1 MLIPAAYVPT
11 TTTTTTTIFGA
22 DNVDCEEKQDACT
35 AACETKFFRNYKV
48 IAPKEAKGK
57 ACVGATDCQPGDG
70 ACPLPTTTTTTTTV
84 TTTITVTTV
93 TTTRTGTTTTA
104 TTVTVEQ
111 LPTIA
116 EALASAGQTNT
127 LVSLLSGAS
136 LLGPLNNPGQMTIFA
151 PTDAAFS
158 PAVTTLYGSM
168 SVAEQAAVL
177 KYHVLTSKALQLSD
191 FKQNEVLSTMG
202 SASSFSLLNVGQGP
216 DGWSI
221 YTESEKVIEIVQTP
235 KAVQCSNGVIHFL
248 RKVMLPKSVLR
259 TTVAETTVTTVAT
272 DAPSTSTIVEL
283 AVATP
288 ALSTLV
294 AAVTAGDL
302 VGTLSSVGPF
312 TVFAPTNDAF
322 NALPAGEVTR
332 LLLAENK
339 AELVAILTYHVV
351 VGTTFAGDLTDGET
365 LTTVEGTSLKVT
377 ISGSNV
383 YINGAKVAIADIGAS
398 NGVVHMIDGVLMPT
412 ASSGGDGGGVDAATA
427 ATDAST
433 TTTVQT
439 PNVTT
444 AAPDASAEKSS
455 ASKTV
460 MYAAVGGGGVVLLV
474 LVVVLAFCVCK
485 MRNNNGGGVTGSNI
499 AQAFRNPMYEM
510 NNPTNSAAGSS
521 NTFVGNNPNYADLP
535 AAASNSVAYADV
547 SGYDMSE
554 A

>member
-1 MLIPAAYVPT
+1 M
-11 TTTTTTTIFGA
+11 
-22 DNVDCEEKQDACT
+22 
-35 AACETKFFRNYKV
+35 
-48 IAPKEAKGK
+48 
-57 ACVGATDCQPGDG
+57 
-70 ACPLPTTTTTTTTV
+70 
-84 TTTITVTTV
+84 
-93 TTTRTGTTTTA
+93 
-104 TTVTVEQ
+104 EQ

-158 PAVTTLYGSM
+158 SAVTTLYGSM
-168 SVAEQAAVL
+168 SAAEQAAVL
-177 KYHVLTSKALQLSD
+177 KYHVLTSKALQRSD

-221 YTESEKVIEIVQTP
+221 YTESKKVIEVVQTP
-235 KAVQCSNGVIHFL
+235 KAIQCSNGVIHFI

-259 TTVAETTVTTVAT
+259 TTVAETTTVTNVAT

-312 TVFAPTNDAF
+312 TVFAPANDAF

-365 LTTVEGTSLKVT
+365 LTTVEGTSQKVT

-383 YINGAKVAIADIGAS
+383 YINGAKVTIADIGAS
-398 NGVVHMIDGVLMPT
+398 NGVVHMIDGVLVPT
-412 ASSGGDGGGVDAATA
+412 TSSGGDGGDVDATTATTA
-427 ATDAST
+427 ATDVST

-444 AAPDASAEKSS
+444 AAPDASADKSS
-455 ASKTV
+455 NSKTA

-474 LVVVLAFCVCK
+474 LVVVLVFCVCK
-485 MRNNNGGGVTGSNI
+485 MRNNNGGGVAGSNI

-521 NTFVGNNPNYADLP
+521 NTLVGNNPNYADLP
-535 AAASNSVAYADV
+535 AAASNGVAYADV
-547 SGYDMSE
+547 SGYGMSE
-554 A
+554 TQRLEKQSLGVHRTITHTCIYKIILPTRRIVRARTEHDRRWQSTTFDSLKKIKKKTFHASMKK

>member
-1 MLIPAAYVPT
+1 
-11 TTTTTTTIFGA
+11 
-22 DNVDCEEKQDACT
+22 
-35 AACETKFFRNYKV
+35 
-48 IAPKEAKGK
+48 
-57 ACVGATDCQPGDG
+57 
-70 ACPLPTTTTTTTTV
+70 
-84 TTTITVTTV
+84 
-93 TTTRTGTTTTA
+93 
-104 TTVTVEQ
+104 
-111 LPTIA
+111 
-116 EALASAGQTNT
+116 
-127 LVSLLSGAS
+127 
-136 LLGPLNNPGQMTIFA
+136 
-151 PTDAAFS
+151 
-158 PAVTTLYGSM
+158 
-168 SVAEQAAVL
+168 
-177 KYHVLTSKALQLSD
+177 
-191 FKQNEVLSTMG
+191 MG

-221 YTESEKVIEIVQTP
+221 YTESEKVIEVVQTP
-235 KAVQCSNGVIHFL
+235 KAIQCSNGVIHFI

-259 TTVAETTVTTVAT
+259 TTVAETTTVTNVAT

-312 TVFAPTNDAF
+312 TIFAPANDAF

-383 YINGAKVAIADIGAS
+383 YINGAKVTIADIGAS
-398 NGVVHMIDGVLMPT
+398 NGGVHMIDGVLVPT
-412 ASSGGDGGGVDAATA
+412 TSSGGDGGDVDATTATTA
-427 ATDAST
+427 ATDVST

-444 AAPDASAEKSS
+444 AAPNASADKSS
-455 ASKTV
+455 NSKTA

-474 LVVVLAFCVCK
+474 LVVVLVFCVCK
-485 MRNNNGGGVTGSNI
+485 MRNNNGGGVAGSNI

-521 NTFVGNNPNYADLP
+521 NTLVGNNPNYADLP
-535 AAASNSVAYADV
+535 AAASNSVA
-547 SGYDMSE
+547 
-554 A
+554 